1 MTKRKRKAQQPQQQG
16 PAPRRRA
23 YEGAL
28 VSRLTAYWV
37 TSSTSADAEIDG
49 SLVRLRN
56 RSRQLVRDNGYAQQ
70 ALRCIV
76 SNVIGTG
83 VRMQA
88 QVPMQRGGGRLDT
101 AINDAIERRW
111 ATWCHADTCHA
122 AGQLSLQEIARLAVR
137 AMAESGEVFVRLVP
151 EAMGAGNVPLA
162 LEILEADLCDEGK
175 TSGPDASGSEWR
187 MGVRVNRWGR
197 PLAYRFRTRHPGDVS
212 GSVGYDAVDVPA
224 DQILHLR
231 RIERPGQTRGVPW
244 FAAAI
249 KSLHHLSGY
258 QEAEVVRARA
268 ASSLM
273 GFITSPEG
281 ELIGDDVY
289 DDERVSSFEP
299 GVFKYLAPG
308 ESVSVPQLDAPD
320 GQFEPFLRAMLRGV
334 AASTGCSFEQ
344 VSNDYSQSNY
354 SSNRMS
360 RQDSIE
366 MWKGEQQYAIEHFY
380 RPIFARWMDAAVA
393 VGDLQ
398 LPSYDTLRERYQAV
412 RWYPRAWGFLDPKV
426 EIGAYKDAVRCGFM
440 TQAQVVA
447 EQGGDLAELMR
458 ELATEREM
466 AQELGLTLDIDA
478 GKVSGAGL
486 TQARPPGSII
496 PQDPYAAEDT
506 AAQAGEVKPEP
517 PGDPDDPDDPDD
529 PEDDDDQEDP
539 A

>member
-1 MTKRKRKAQQPQQQG
+1 MAKRKKSKQQRPQQGRQ
-16 PAPRRRA
+16 RA
-23 YEGAL
+23 YEGAMM
-28 VSRLTAYWV
+28 SRLTADWL

-56 RSRQLVRDNGYAQQ
+56 RSRQLLRDNGYAQQ
-70 ALRCIV
+70 ALRCVV

-83 VRMQA
+83 IRMQA
-88 QVPMQRGGGRLDT
+88 QLP
-101 AINDAIERRW
+101 AIERGW
-111 ATWCHADTCHA
+111 STWCHADRCHA
-122 AGQLSLQEIARLAVR
+122 AGQLSLHEIARLAWR
-137 AMAESGEVFVRLVP
+137 AIAESGEVFIRLVP
-151 EAMGAGNVPLA
+151 ESMGAGIVPLA
-162 LEILEADLCDEGK
+162 LEILEADLCDEMH
-175 TSGPDASGSEWR
+175 TVGPDEQGNEWR
-187 MGVRVNRWGR
+187 MGVRVNKWGR
-197 PLAYRFRTRHPGDVS
+197 PIQYRFKTRHPGDVS
-212 GSVGYDAVDVPA
+212 GAVGYSNIDVPA
-224 DQILHLR
+224 DQIIHLR

-244 FAAAI
+244 FAAAM
-249 KSLHHLSGY
+249 KSLHHLAGY

-268 ASSLM
+268 SSSLM

-289 DDERVSSFEP
+289 DSDRVTNFEP
-299 GVFKYLAPG
+299 GVFKYLPPG
-308 ESVSVPQLDAPD
+308 ANVSVPQLDAPD

-334 AASTGCSFEQ
+334 SASTGCSFEQ

-366 MWKGEQQYAIEHFY
+366 MWKSEQQYAIEHFY
-380 RPIFARWMDAAVA
+380 RPIFAQWMDAAVS
-393 VGDLQ
+393 VGVLQ
-398 LPSYDTLRERYQAV
+398 LPNYEAMRDRYHEV

-426 EIGAYKDAVRCGFM
+426 EIEAYKDAVRCGFM

-458 ELATEREM
+458 DLAAERKL

-496 PQDPYAAEDT
+496 PQDPYAADDT
-506 AAQAGEVKPEP
+506 AAQTNGEQEDPDN
-517 PGDPDDPDDPDD
+517 DPDDN
-529 PEDDDDQEDP
+529 EE
-539 A
+539 AST

>member
-1 MTKRKRKAQQPQQQG
+1 MGRSKRRAQQPRGQG
-16 PAPRRRA
+16 PAGGRRA
-23 YEGAL
+23 YEGAI
-28 VSRLTAYWV
+28 VSRLTADWV
-37 TSSTSADAEIDG
+37 TSGTSADAEIDG

-83 VRMQA
+83 IRMQA

-101 AINDAIERRW
+101 VINDAIERGW
-111 ATWCHADTCHA
+111 SEWCHADTCHA
-122 AGQLSLQEIARLAVR
+122 AGQLSLQEIARLAWR
-137 AMAESGEVFVRLVP
+137 AIAESGEVFIRLVP
-151 EAMGAGNVPLA
+151 EPMGAGMVPLA
-162 LEILEADLCDEGK
+162 LEILESDLCDEGK
-175 TSGPDASGSEWR
+175 TSGPDREGNEWR
-187 MGVRVNRWGR
+187 MGVKVNRWGR

-212 GSVGYDAVDVPA
+212 GSVGYDTVDVPA
-224 DQILHLR
+224 DQIIHLR

-249 KSLHHLSGY
+249 KSLHHLAGY

-273 GFITSPEG
+273 GFITSPDG

-289 DDERVSSFEP
+289 DGDRVTKFEP
-299 GVFKYLAPG
+299 GAFKYLAPG
-308 ESVSVPQLDAPD
+308 EEVSVPQLDAPD

-366 MWKGEQQYAIEHFY
+366 TWKGEQQYAIEHFY
-380 RPIFARWMDAAVA
+380 RPIFARWMDAAVE
-393 VGDLQ
+393 VGALQ
-398 LPSYDTLRERYQAV
+398 LPNYDLMRDRYHAV
-412 RWYPRAWGFLDPKV
+412 RWYPRAWGFLDPQV

-458 ELATEREM
+458 DLAAERELAK
-466 AQELGLTLDIDA
+466 ELGLTLDIDA

-496 PQDPYAAEDT
+496 PQDPYAPDDT
-506 AAQAGEVKPEP
+506 AAQANVEQEDTAADQAEDQSEQQEP
-517 PGDPDDPDDPDD
+517 PT
-529 PEDDDDQEDP
+529 
-539 A
+539 

>member
-1 MTKRKRKAQQPQQQG
+1 MSKRKGKQPQQQT
-16 PAPRRRA
+16 PAAPRRGRRA
-23 YEGAL
+23 YEGAM
-28 VSRLTAYWV
+28 VSRLTADWV

-56 RSRQLVRDNGYAQQ
+56 RSRQLIRDNGYAQQ

-88 QVPMQRGGGRLDT
+88 QAPTQQGGQVNT
-101 AINDAIERRW
+101 AISDAIEREW
-111 ATWCHADTCHA
+111 AAWCHADTCHA
-122 AGQLSLQEIARLAVR
+122 AGQLSLQEIARLAWR
-137 AMAESGEVFVRLVP
+137 AIAESGEVFIRLVP
-151 EAMGAGNVPLA
+151 QVMGAGTVELA
-162 LEILEADLCDEGK
+162 LEILEADLCDE
-175 TSGPDASGSEWR
+175 THSVGPDANGIEWR
-187 MGVRVNRWGR
+187 MGVQVNRWGR
-197 PLAYRFRTRHPGDVS
+197 PTAYRFRLRHPGDVS
-212 GSVGYDAVDVPA
+212 GAVGYATTDVPA
-224 DQILHLR
+224 NEVIHLR
-231 RIERPGQTRGVPW
+231 RIERPGQTRSVPW

-249 KSLHHLSGY
+249 KSLHHLAGY

-281 ELIGDDVY
+281 ELIGDDVEEG
-289 DDERVSSFEP
+289 ERVSNFEP
-299 GVFKYLAPG
+299 GTFKYLAPG

-320 GQFEPFLRAMLRGV
+320 GQFEPFLRAMLRSV
-334 AASTGCSFEQ
+334 SASTGCSFEQ

-380 RPIFARWMDAAVA
+380 RPIFQRWMDAAVKA
-393 VGDLQ
+393 GALQ
-398 LPSYDTLRERYQAV
+398 LPGYDSMRNEYQDV
-412 RWYPRAWGFLDPKV
+412 RWYPRAWGFLDPQV
-426 EIGAYKDAVRCGFM
+426 EIDSYKAAVRAGFM

-458 ELATEREM
+458 DLAAERQM
-466 AQELGLTLDIDA
+466 AQELGLTLDIDP
-478 GKVSGAGL
+478 GKVSDAGL

-496 PQDPYAAEDT
+496 PQDAYAPDDT
-506 AAQAGEVKPEP
+506 AAESSEP
-517 PGDPDDPDDPDD
+517 DPDDDLEDD
-529 PEDDDDQEDP
+529 PED
-539 A
+539 ASA

>member
-1 MTKRKRKAQQPQQQG
+1 MGKRKAQRGKVPTTA
-16 PAPRRRA
+16 PVPRRGQRA
-23 YEGAL
+23 YEGAMM
-28 VSRLTAYWV
+28 SRLTADWV

-88 QVPMQRGGGRLDT
+88 QVQMQRGRDRQMDT
-101 AINDAIERRW
+101 EINEAIERRW
-111 ATWCHADTCHA
+111 AAWCHADTCHA

-137 AMAESGEVFVRLVP
+137 AMAESGEVFIRLVP
-151 EAMGAGNVPLA
+151 MAMGVGEVPLS

-175 TSGPDASGSEWR
+175 TSGPDVDGNEWR
-187 MGVRVNRWGR
+187 MGVKVNRWGR

-212 GSVGYDAVDVPA
+212 GSVGYEVKDVPA
-224 DQILHLR
+224 DEILHLR
-231 RIERPGQTRGVPW
+231 RIQRPGQTRGVPW

-249 KSLHHLSGY
+249 KSLHHLAGY

-273 GFITSPEG
+273 GFITTDGEAAGQVNGVEIEG
-281 ELIGDDVY
+281 EYVTQ
-289 DDERVSSFEP
+289 FEP
-299 GVFKYLAPG
+299 GVFKTLFPG
-308 ESVSVPQLDAPD
+308 QSVSVPQLDAPD

-366 MWKGEQQYAIEHFY
+366 DWKGEQQYAIEHFY
-380 RPIFARWMDAAVA
+380 RPIFARWMDAAVGA
-393 VGDLQ
+393 NDLQ

-412 RWYPRAWGFLDPKV
+412 RWYPRAWGFLDPQV
-426 EIGAYKDAVRCGFM
+426 EIGAYKEAVRSGFM

-458 ELATEREM
+458 ELAAEREL
-466 AQELGLTLDIDA
+466 AKKLGLTLDIDP
-478 GKVSGAGL
+478 GKVSNAGL

-496 PQDPYAAEDT
+496 PQDPYSPDDTPEDT
-506 AAQAGEVKPEP
+506 AEDAAEGEVLS
-517 PGDPDDPDDPDD
+517 
-529 PEDDDDQEDP
+529 
-539 A
+539 

>member
-1 MTKRKRKAQQPQQQG
+1 MSKRKRKPQP
-16 PAPRRRA
+16 PAPAASRRRA
-23 YEGAL
+23 YEGAM
-28 VSRLTAYWV
+28 VSRLTADWV

-88 QVPMQRGGGRLDT
+88 QVPMQGGDGRPDT
-101 AINDAIERRW
+101 TINDLIERQW
-111 ATWCHADTCHA
+111 AHWSHADTCHA
-122 AGQLSLQEIARLAVR
+122 AGQLSLQEIARLAWR
-137 AMAESGEVFVRLVP
+137 AMAESGEVFIRLVP
-151 EAMGAGNVPLA
+151 EAMGAGVVPLA
-162 LEILEADLCDEGK
+162 LEILEADLVDEGK
-175 TSGPDASGSEWR
+175 TSGPEADGGEWR

-197 PLAYRFRTRHPGDVS
+197 PTAYRFRTRHPGDVS
-212 GSVGYDAVDVPA
+212 GSIGYSVVDVPA
-224 DQILHLR
+224 DEVLHLR

-249 KSLHHLSGY
+249 KGLHHLAGY

-281 ELIGDDVY
+281 ELVGDDVY
-289 DDERVSSFEP
+289 DAERVSNFEP

-380 RPIFARWMDAAVA
+380 RPIFQRWMDAAVG
-393 VGDLQ
+393 VGDLP
-398 LPSYDTLRERYQAV
+398 LPNYDTMRDRYQSV

-440 TQAQVVA
+440 TQSQVVA

-458 ELATEREM
+458 DLAAERAM
-466 AQELGLTLDIDA
+466 AQDLGLTLDIDA

-486 TQARPPGSII
+486 TQARPVGSII
-496 PQDPYAAEDT
+496 PQDPYAPEDT
-506 AAQAGEVKPEP
+506 AAESEGMNNDGPDEP
-517 PGDPDDPDDPDD
+517 
-529 PEDDDDQEDP
+529 DDDDVEDLS
-539 A
+539 

>member
-1 MTKRKRKAQQPQQQG
+1 MAKRKRSGGRIAGGGFKAVEQ
-16 PAPRRRA
+16 PAPKRRRRQ
-23 YEGAL
+23 YEGAM
-28 VSRLTAYWV
+28 VSRLTADWV

-88 QVPMQRGGGRLDT
+88 QVPAAANGGRSDT
-101 AINDAIERRW
+101 TINDAIERQW
-111 ATWCHADTCHA
+111 AHWCHADTCHA
-122 AGQLSLQEIARLAVR
+122 AGQLSLQEIARLAWR
-137 AMAESGEVFVRLVP
+137 AMAESGEVFIRLVP

-162 LEILEADLCDEGK
+162 LEILEADLVDESK
-175 TSGPDASGSEWR
+175 TSGPETDGGEWR

-197 PLAYRFRTRHPGDVS
+197 PTAYRFRTRHPGDVS
-212 GSVGYDAVDVPA
+212 GSVGYSVTDVPA
-224 DQILHLR
+224 DHVIHLR

-249 KSLHHLSGY
+249 KSLHHLAGY

-273 GFITSPEG
+273 GFISSPEG
-281 ELIGDDVY
+281 ELIGDGVY
-289 DDERVSSFEP
+289 EAERVSNFEP

-380 RPIFARWMDAAVA
+380 RPIFQRWMDAAVG
-393 VGDLQ
+393 VGDLS
-398 LPSYDTLRERYQAV
+398 LPNYDTMRDRYQSV

-458 ELATEREM
+458 DLAAEREM

-486 TQARPPGSII
+486 TQLRPVGSIM
-496 PQDPYAAEDT
+496 PQDPDDDLE
-506 AAQAGEVKPEP
+506 
-517 PGDPDDPDDPDD
+517 DDPDDDLEDDPDD
-529 PEDDDDQEDP
+529 
-539 A
+539 AST

>member
-1 MTKRKRKAQQPQQQG
+1 MSKRKRKAQQPATG

-23 YEGAL
+23 YEGAM
-28 VSRLTAYWV
+28 VSRLTADWV

-88 QVPMQRGGGRLDT
+88 QVPMQRGRGRLDT

-111 ATWCHADTCHA
+111 AAWCHADTCHA
-122 AGQLSLQEIARLAVR
+122 AGQLSLQEIARLAWR
-137 AMAESGEVFVRLVP
+137 ATAESGEVFIRLVP
-151 EAMGAGNVPLA
+151 EAMGAGVVPLA

-175 TSGPDASGSEWR
+175 TSGPDASGNEWR

-197 PLAYRFRTRHPGDVS
+197 PLSYRFRTRHPGDVS
-212 GSVGYDAVDVPA
+212 GSVGYDVVDVPA
-224 DQILHLR
+224 DQIIHLR

-249 KSLHHLSGY
+249 KALHHLAGY

-289 DDERVSSFEP
+289 DAERVTNFEP
-299 GVFKYLAPG
+299 GAFKYLAPG

-398 LPSYDTLRERYQAV
+398 LPNYDALRERYQAV
-412 RWYPRAWGFLDPKV
+412 RWYPRAWGFLDPQV

-458 ELATEREM
+458 DLAAEREL

-478 GKVSGAGL
+478 GKVSSAGL

-506 AAQAGEVKPEP
+506 AAQASSDSQDEPES
-517 PGDPDDPDDPDD
+517 PDD
-529 PEDDDDQEDP
+529 PEDSDDMEEP
-539 A
+539 T